1 MVTAT
6 EEAIRETLRERVDLA
21 IEAMRLGKEMVSR
34 VTKSVRESIY
44 LNEEERNKLLTR
56 LTTA

>member
-1 MVTAT
+1 LVTST
-6 EEAIRETLRERVDLA
+6 EEPIREILRERVDLA

>member
-1 MVTAT
+1 MVTST
-6 EEAIRETLRERVDLA
+6 EEAIREILRERVDLA

>member
-34 VTKSVRESIY
+34 VTKSVRESTY